1 MLLGLLLWPPA
12 TPVRTQT
19 RQSAPDD
26 VLFRTVALLD
36 SALFDAYNR
45 CNLERFASFFVEDLE
60 FYHDKG
66 GVTRGRSA
74 LVDSVKSNICGKTRR
89 DLIPGTLEVHPM
101 DGYGALQI
109 GAHRF
114 CDLKAQQCDGTNG
127 GVGKFIHLWQNRA
140 GTWKITRVISY
151 DHASVRE
158 MRCRRSSPELLH
170 QTSQRAPAPRHIRT
184 KAGDRGDAAATVRGL
199 QSRLG

>member
-1 MLLGLLLWPPA
+1 MKQLLFSRMSLMVLGVLLSQPA
-12 TPVRTQT
+12 VPVRTQT

-26 VLFRTVALLD
+26 VLFRTVASLD
-36 SALFDAYNR
+36 SRLFDAYNT
-45 CNLERFASFFVEDLE
+45 CNLEQFASFFVEDVE

-74 LVDSVKSNICGKTRR
+74 LVDSIKNNICGKTRR

-114 CDLKAQQCDGTNG
+114 CDAKTKQCDDTSG
-127 GVGKFIHLWQNRA
+127 GVGKFIHLWRNTGGAWR
-140 GTWKITRVISY
+140 ITRVISY
-151 DHASVRE
+151 DHA
-158 MRCRRSSPELLH
+158 
-170 QTSQRAPAPRHIRT
+170 PAV
-184 KAGDRGDAAATVRGL
+184 K
-199 QSRLG
+199 